1 MRFLN
6 GIVAGVRPVGAWIA
20 VLLLSSAVPA
30 GDTTERDAY
39 VVKNAFRDAVRA
51 PAQSTVRIL
60 CDDRRAA
67 LGTVVAADG
76 LILTKA
82 SELMGKIVCHLFDG
96 RRLEAKI
103 VGVNDDSDLALL
115 KIGADDL
122 PAIGWSEADPPP
134 VGSWLATPG
143 LETVPISIGV
153 VSVAPR
159 SIARRMPALGVIIE
173 EGDKG
178 PVVREALPRSG
189 AAKAGLKPNDVI
201 TQLDGKQLKS
211 RHGLIQAIR
220 GHRPG
225 DTVRLQLL
233 RGGQE
238 VTADVELMDLTE
250 IANGEMFQ
258 EEIGGRLSKRRTGF
272 PLVLQHDTVLQP
284 NQCGGPLVDLDG
296 KVVGINIARASRV
309 ASYALP
315 VSAVKPVLE
324 KLIAGELV
332 AAKAAN

>member
-6 GIVAGVRPVGAWIA
+6 GIVARVRPVGAWIA

>member
-6 GIVAGVRPVGAWIA
+6 GILARARPVGAWIA

-82 SELMGKIVCHLFDG
+82 SELTGKVVCHLFDG

-103 VGVNDDSDLALL
+103 VGINDDSDLALL

-159 SIARRMPALGVIIE
+159 SIERRLPALGVIIE

-201 TQLDGKQLKS
+201 TQLDGKQVKS

-238 VTADVELMDLTE
+238 VAADVELLDLTE

-332 AAKAAN
+332 ATKAAN

>member
-1 MRFLN
+1 MRCGN
-6 GIVAGVRPVGAWIA
+6 GFAARLRQVAGWFA
-20 VLLLSSAVPA
+20 VLVLSAAVHA
-30 GDTTERDAY
+30 GEVTERDAY
-39 VVKNAFRDAVRA
+39 SVKNAFRDAVGVA
-51 PAQSTVRIL
+51 AQSTVRVL
-60 CDDRRAA
+60 CDGRRAA

-82 SELMGKIVCHLFDG
+82 SELTGRMVCILFDG
-96 RRLEAKI
+96 RRLEAKK
-103 VGVNDDSDLALL
+103 VAVNEDSDLALL
-115 KIGADDL
+115 KINADRL
-122 PAIGWSEADPPP
+122 PAVSWSQSDPPP

-159 SIARRMPALGVIIE
+159 RIEQRMPALGVVIE

-178 PVVREALPRSG
+178 PVVHEVVPRSG
-189 AAKAGLKPNDVI
+189 AAKAGLKPDDII
-201 TQLDGKQLKS
+201 TQLEGKPVES
-211 RHGLIQAIR
+211 RQGLIQAIR

-225 DTVRLQLL
+225 DTVRLQVL
-233 RGGQE
+233 RGGE
-238 VTADVELMDLTE
+238 HWTAEVELLDLTE

-272 PLVLQHDTVLQP
+272 PLALQHDSVLQP
-284 NQCGGPLVDLDG
+284 SQCGGPLVDLEG

-315 VSAVKPVLE
+315 ASAVKSVLAQM
-324 KLIAGELV
+324 LAGELV
-332 AAKAAN
+332 ATKTRN

>member
-67 LGTVVAADG
+67 LGTVVAANG

-82 SELMGKIVCHLFDG
+82 SELTGKIVCHLFDG

-134 VGSWLATPG
+134 IGSWLATPG
-143 LETVPISIGV
+143 LETVPVSIGV

-159 SIARRMPALGVIIE
+159 SIERRMPALGVIIE

-178 PVVREALPRSG
+178 PVVREVLPRSG
-189 AAKAGLKPNDVI
+189 AAKADLKPNDVI
-201 TQLDGKQLKS
+201 AQLDGKQVKS

-238 VTADVELMDLTE
+238 VTADVELLDLTE

-324 KLIAGELV
+324 ELKAGVLV
-332 AAKAAN
+332 AAKPAN

>member
-6 GIVAGVRPVGAWIA
+6 GIVARALPAGAWIA
-20 VLLLSSAVPA
+20 VFLLSSAVPA
-30 GDTTERDAY
+30 GDTAERDAY

-51 PAQSTVRIL
+51 PAQSTARIL

-82 SELMGKIVCHLFDG
+82 SELTGKIVCHLFDG

-115 KIGADDL
+115 KIDADGL
-122 PAIGWSEADPPP
+122 PAAGWSEADPPP

-153 VSVAPR
+153 ASVAPR
-159 SIARRMPALGVIIE
+159 LIERRMPALGVIIE

-178 PVVREALPRSG
+178 PVVREVLPRSG

-201 TQLDGKQLKS
+201 TQLDGKQVKS

-233 RGGQE
+233 RGGQPL
-238 VTADVELMDLTE
+238 TADVGLLDLTE

-272 PLVLQHDTVLQP
+272 PSVLQHDTVLQP

-324 KLIAGELV
+324 KLRAGELV

>member
-1 MRFLN
+1 MKDSD
-6 GIVAGVRPVGAWIA
+6 IVRPGLGWRTWIA
-20 VLLLSSAVPA
+20 VLLFYSAVPA
-30 GDTTERDAY
+30 AETTERDAY
-39 VVKNAFRDAVRA
+39 VVKNAFRDAVGT

-60 CDDRRAA
+60 CDGRRAA
-67 LGTVVAADG
+67 LGTVVGADG

-82 SELMGKIVCHLFDG
+82 SELTGKIVCHLFDG
-96 RRLEAKI
+96 RQLEAKI
-103 VGVNDDSDLALL
+103 VGVNDDFDLALL
-115 KIGADDL
+115 KIDADQL
-122 PAIGWSEADPPP
+122 PAVSWSEADPPP

-159 SIARRMPALGVIIE
+159 QIERRMPALGVIIE

-178 PVVREALPRSG
+178 PVVHEVMPRSG

-201 TQLDGKQLKS
+201 TQLDDKQVES
-211 RHGLIQAIR
+211 RSGLIQAIR

-233 RGGQE
+233 RGGQP
-238 VTADVELMDLTE
+238 VTADVELLDLTE
-250 IANGEMFQ
+250 LANGEMFQ
-258 EEIGGRLSKRRTGF
+258 EEVGGRLSKRRTGF
-272 PLVLQHDTVLQP
+272 PMALQHDTVLQP

-315 VSAVKPVLE
+315 ASAVKPVLE
-324 KLIAGELV
+324 KLRAGEMV

>member
-1 MRFLN
+1 M
-6 GIVAGVRPVGAWIA
+6 RPVNVVVARSRRVGSCLA
-20 VLLLSSAVPA
+20 VLLLAAAVHA
-30 GDTTERDAY
+30 GEVAERDAY

-60 CDDRRAA
+60 GDGRRTA
-67 LGTVVAADG
+67 LGTIVAADG

-82 SELMGKIVCHLFDG
+82 SELTGRIVCHLFDG

-103 VGVNDDSDLALL
+103 VGVDDASDLALL
-115 KIGADDL
+115 KIDADGL
-122 PAIGWSEADPPP
+122 PAVNWSEADPPP

-159 SIARRMPALGVIIE
+159 LIEHRMPVLGVIIE

-178 PVVREALPRSG
+178 PLVHEVMPRSG
-189 AAKAGLKPNDVI
+189 AAKAGLKPDDVI
-201 TQLDGKQLKS
+201 TQLDDKRVES
-211 RHGLIQAIR
+211 RYGLIQAIR

-225 DTVRLQLL
+225 DTVRLQVV
-233 RGGQE
+233 RGGRQ
-238 VTADVELMDLTE
+238 VTVDVELLDLTE
-250 IANGEMFQ
+250 IANGEMLQ
-258 EEIGGRLSKRRTGF
+258 EGIGGQLSKRRTGF
-272 PLVLQHDTVLQP
+272 PVALQHDTVLQP

-309 ASYALP
+309 GSYALP

-324 KLIAGELV
+324 KLRTGGLV
-332 AAKAAN
+332 AAKTAN

>member
-6 GIVAGVRPVGAWIA
+6 GIVARVRPVGAWIA

-159 SIARRMPALGVIIE
+159 SIERRMPALGVIIE

>member
-1 MRFLN
+1 MKSDN
-6 GIVAGVRPVGAWIA
+6 GFAASVRATWAWIA
-20 VLLLSSAVPA
+20 VLLLASAVSA
-30 GDTTERDAY
+30 GETSERDAY
-39 VVKNAFRDAVRA
+39 VIKNAFREAVDA

-60 CDDRRAA
+60 CDGRRAA
-67 LGTVVAADG
+67 LGSIVAADG
-76 LILTKA
+76 FVLTKA
-82 SELMGKIVCHLFDG
+82 SELTGRIVCHLFDG
-96 RRLEAKI
+96 RRLEAKL
-103 VGVNDDSDLALL
+103 VGVNDDFDLALV
-115 KIGADDL
+115 KIDADQL
-122 PAIGWSEADPPP
+122 PTVSWSETDPPA

-143 LETVPISIGV
+143 LETVPVSIGV

-159 SIARRMPALGVIIE
+159 PIERRMPALGVIIE

-178 PVVREALPRSG
+178 PLVREVMPRSG

-201 TQLDGKQLKS
+201 TQLDGKQVES

-233 RGGQE
+233 RGGQT
-238 VTADVELMDLTE
+238 VNTDVELLDLTE
-250 IANGEMFQ
+250 LANGETFQ

-272 PLVLQHDTVLQP
+272 PLALQHDTVLQP
-284 NQCGGPLVDLDG
+284 NQCGGPVVDLDG

-315 VSAVKPVLE
+315 ASAVKPVLE
-324 KLIAGELV
+324 KLRAGEMV